1 MVNGKQPG
9 SAAYN
14 RLIAA
19 SVDIL
24 ILCTGNICR
33 SPMAEALL
41 RERLRSRGVEASV
54 SSAGI
59 TFDGRAATDDAI
71 RAAAAYDLDITE
83 HRSRLMSAEL
93 VHGAD
98 LVIGMERLHARE
110 AVVLGDSLLPRC
122 FTLKELVRRGEGVGA
137 RRQGE
142 SIEAWLSRANAGR
155 RPMELLGESVDDDV
169 ADPYLGSPKVYAAC
183 IAEIDDLVERLVNLM
198 WPVASEKEGAA

>member
-1 MVNGKQPG
+1 VVNGKQRG

-14 RLIAA
+14 RSIAA

-24 ILCTGNICR
+24 IVCTGNICR

-41 RERLRSRGVEASV
+41 RERLRALGITATV
-54 SSAGI
+54 SSVGI

-71 RAAAAYDLDITE
+71 RAAEAYNLDISE
-83 HRSRLMSAEL
+83 HRSRLMSADL
-93 VHGAD
+93 VHRAD

-122 FTLKELVRRGEGVGA
+122 FTLKELVRRGEAIGA
-137 RRQGE
+137 RRQDE
-142 SIEAWLSRANAGR
+142 SIEAWLARANEGR
-155 RPMELLGESVDDDV
+155 RPMELLGESDDDNV

-183 IAEIDDLVERLVNLM
+183 IAEIDGLVERLVSLM
-198 WPVASEKEGAA
+198 WPLAKEGAA